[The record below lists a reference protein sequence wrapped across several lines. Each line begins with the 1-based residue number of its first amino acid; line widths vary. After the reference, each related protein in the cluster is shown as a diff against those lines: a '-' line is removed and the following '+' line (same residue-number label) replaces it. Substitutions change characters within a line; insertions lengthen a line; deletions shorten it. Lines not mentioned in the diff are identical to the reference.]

1 MGKLSLLV
9 AFAFTFM
16 AGQVAVAKEK
26 AKDAPGEKKICK
38 VTKTT
43 GSRIAAKRVCRTAA
57 EWAQASNQED
67 LDDAAGK
74 LRGMGRGN

>member
-1 MGKLSLLV
+1 MVKLSLLA

-26 AKDAPGEKKICK
+26 AKDGPAEKKICK

-43 GSRIAAKRVCRTAA
+43 SSRIPAKRVCRTAA